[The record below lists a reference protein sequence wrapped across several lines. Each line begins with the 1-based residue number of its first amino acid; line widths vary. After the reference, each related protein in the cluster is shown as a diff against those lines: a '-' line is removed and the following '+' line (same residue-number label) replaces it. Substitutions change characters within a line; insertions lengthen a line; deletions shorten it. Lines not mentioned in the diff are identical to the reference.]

1 MLTHA
6 LTLKPDVSQDAEQKQ
21 NQMSHLHEAEEGRG
35 TFTRKGVRSVGSKLI
50 ECRVFRK

>member
-21 NQMSHLHEAEEGRG
+21 NQMNLHEAEEERG